1 MKKPQHVAEVWLDW
15 GIGRGSTMYR
25 SSACSL
31 RLASLKMKLAA
42 LVLNLVLPTFYWG
55 PSRTGR
61 PVRYKHDFTICF
73 GARQLAAIEL
83 KDGVKTVWTVS
94 MPGSRGF
101 AGEPAHAHPWTKE
114 TSAAP
119 SCQG

>member
-1 MKKPQHVAEVWLDW
+1 MKKPQYVAEVWLDW

-31 RLASLKMKLAA
+31 RLARLKMKLAA

-61 PVRYKHDFTICF
+61 LVRYKHDFTICF
-73 GARQLAAIEL
+73 GVRQLATLEL
-83 KDGVKTVWTVS
+83 KDGVKTVWTAS

-101 AGEPAHAHPWTKE
+101 AGEPAAAHPWNNE
-114 TSAAP
+114 ASAAP
-119 SCQG
+119 GCQV